1 MILQESTVKDM
12 DHRVVRQ
19 ATDDPGERTL
29 STKGGVIIND
39 VPAEGLISTGRRNR
53 GREDKAELRDTAH
66 VRTLHS
72 AQLRHC
78 DKK

>member
-1 MILQESTVKDM
+1 MET
-12 DHRVVRQ
+12 
-19 ATDDPGERTL
+19 E
-29 STKGGVIIND
+29 GGVIIND
-39 VPAEGLISTGRRNR
+39 FPTDGLVSTGRRNR